1 MTIQPRVLCTS
12 EGENNPNSTSRK
24 WARKLGNRQ
33 ARKMMKLQNKLRWGT
48 NPIKT
53 KHQAWSAIVEQ
64 KGLHQLQNA
73 EVIFNKGRVTRQVA
87 MAISDSG
94 ASGHFVLDHA
104 PVINKKKAE
113 YPIEIRLPDG
123 KVIWSTHTA
132 NLDIPW
138 LPSQVIE

>member
-1 MTIQPRVLCTS
+1 
-12 EGENNPNSTSRK
+12 
-24 WARKLGNRQ
+24 
-33 ARKMMKLQNKLRWGT
+33 MKLQHRSNWGN

-53 KHQAWSAIVEQ
+53 KHQAWNAIIEQ
-64 KGLHQLQNA
+64 QSLHQLQNA
-73 EVIFNKGRVTRQVA
+73 NVIFDKGRVTRQVA

-94 ASGHFVLDHA
+94 ASGHFVLENA

-113 YPIEIRLPDG
+113 RPIAIRLPDG